1 MRNTFIDVQATG
13 EEDEDDAD
21 LGRTQSDPTGG
32 RSKTVQPL
40 MRISEMPRVT
50 PVPEGSTNAEAGED
64 GGEEEL
70 AEDAGAD
77 DEVIGADDEEVENVG
92 LCGEDD
98 DGEDEDDDDD
108 DDDDSPLE
116 RTAGGGIMSTQAKT
130 EPATAQAKT
139 EPAYVPTSPSSTPS
153 KGKGKGRPFALAGL
167 LEEPSANVKTA
178 APPYPGG
185 MPVEAM
191 AAWGYAPPFQMYPGW
206 HTMYSQMA
214 FPQAAPGAG
223 AAGAE
228 TSQEA
233 NHESSPSTWQPAP
246 LPELGAGP
254 PIGVSHSFHQETRNM
269 GSVSPD
275 LRQFTKVGYEGR
287 LSVVSESQV
296 HIDGVQRYLVQF
308 SSGELSRADGVG
320 FVFSPRL
327 PCAKN
332 IQRIV
337 SIFVNQRGRIC
348 MRVFAD
354 IVRASA
360 FVKPLECGDWV
371 EMCIDLDN
379 RVATFNV
386 WPCTSNGWP
395 PVTGTPSS
403 TAEFPFGNKLTKL
416 NQAGAKPV
424 KLNVGHLACVVKNTG
439 VTVTLGS

>member
-1 MRNTFIDVQATG
+1 MSSAHKIAVKNTFIDVLAR
-13 EEDEDDAD
+13 EEDDEDAN

-32 RSKTVQPL
+32 RSKPAPTFL
-40 MRISEMPRVT
+40 RISEFPRVT
-50 PVPEGSTNAEAGED
+50 PVPEGPTAAEAGE
-64 GGEEEL
+64 
-70 AEDAGAD
+70 EDAG
-77 DEVIGADDEEVENVG
+77 VNEEVDSDNATGNVEAM
-92 LCGEDD
+92 CGDD
-98 DGEDEDDDDD
+98 DEDEDEEEDDDD

-116 RTAGGGIMSTQAKT
+116 RTTGHGVLSTKVA
-130 EPATAQAKT
+130 AD
-139 EPAYVPTSPSSTPS
+139 PAYVSSSSSGTAGKDSSRTPN
-153 KGKGKGRPFALAGL
+153 KGPAKPFELAGL
-167 LEEPSANVKTA
+167 LEEPPAGATR

-185 MPVEAM
+185 MPMEALS
-191 AAWGYAPPFQMYPGW
+191 AWGYQAPLQMYSSQWP
-206 HTMYSQMA
+206 MYSSMGY
-214 FPQAAPGAG
+214 PPVAAASSS
-223 AAGAE
+223 AE
-228 TSQEA
+228 TGHE
-233 NHESSPSTWQPAP
+233 ESSPSDWHPAP

-254 PIGVSHSFHQETRNM
+254 PIGMSHSFHQETRNM
-269 GSVSPD
+269 GSVTPD

-379 RVATFNV
+379 RIATFNV
-386 WPCTSNGWP
+386 WPSTSNGWP
-395 PVTGTPSS
+395 PATGTPSS

-416 NQAGAKPV
+416 NQAGSKPV